1 MKYATFE
8 HGGRERV
15 GLVDTAAGRIHPLDV
30 DGMVAIL
37 ARPRAPTPDLQGEGL
52 DLAEVRLLA
61 PIPRPHRNIFCVG
74 KNYREHAR
82 EFTKSGFDSS
92 ARSAG
97 EAIPDVPIIFTKV
110 PETVIGS
117 GDEILYP
124 SGVSAAL
131 DYEAEL
137 GVVIGK
143 GGRHIPRN
151 SAADCVWGYTIIND
165 VTARDWQQRHKQWFL
180 GKSFD
185 SFCPMG
191 PWLVTADEVDASN
204 LSIRCWVNDEL
215 RQDANTGD
223 LIFDIPTLIETISAG
238 ITLYPGD
245 VIATGTPQGV
255 GLGFDPPRYLQ
266 PGDCVRIA
274 IDGLGILVNRVGL
287 NSH

>member
-30 DGMVAIL
+30 DSMIAIL
-37 ARPRAPTPDLQGEGL
+37 ARPRAPSPVVQGGEL

-61 PIPRPHRNIFCVG
+61 PIPRPRRNIFCVG

-117 GDEILYP
+117 GEEILYP
-124 SGVSAAL
+124 SGISAAL

-143 GGRHIPRN
+143 GGRHISRS

-165 VTARDWQQRHKQWFL
+165 VTAREHELPCRHPGCVTQR
-180 GKSFD
+180 
-185 SFCPMG
+185 P
-191 PWLVTADEVDASN
+191 LVADK
-204 LSIRCWVNDEL
+204 
-215 RQDANTGD
+215 T
-223 LIFDIPTLIETISAG
+223 IPPSSV
-238 ITLYPGD
+238 Y
-245 VIATGTPQGV
+245 
-255 GLGFDPPRYLQ
+255 R
-266 PGDCVRIA
+266 RS
-274 IDGLGILVNRVGL
+274 R
-287 NSH
+287 

>member
-8 HGGRERV
+8 HGARERV
-15 GLVDTAAGRIHPLDV
+15 GLVDATAGRINPLNV
-30 DGMVAIL
+30 DNMIAIL
-37 ARPRAPTPDLQGEGL
+37 ARPQVPIPDLQGGVL

-61 PIPRPHRNIFCVG
+61 PISRPPRNIFSVG
-74 KNYREHAR
+74 NNYRDHAR

-117 GDEILYP
+117 GEEILYP

-143 GGRHIPRN
+143 GGRNIPR
-151 SAADCVWGYTIIND
+151 SCAADCVWGYTIIND
-165 VTARDWQQRHKQWFL
+165 VTARDWQARHKQWFL

-191 PWLVTADEVDASN
+191 PWL
-204 LSIRCWVNDEL
+204 
-215 RQDANTGD
+215 G
-223 LIFDIPTLIETISAG
+223 SAG
-238 ITLYPGD
+238 E
-245 VIATGTPQGV
+245 A
-255 GLGFDPPRYLQ
+255 
-266 PGDCVRIA
+266 
-274 IDGLGILVNRVGL
+274 
-287 NSH
+287 